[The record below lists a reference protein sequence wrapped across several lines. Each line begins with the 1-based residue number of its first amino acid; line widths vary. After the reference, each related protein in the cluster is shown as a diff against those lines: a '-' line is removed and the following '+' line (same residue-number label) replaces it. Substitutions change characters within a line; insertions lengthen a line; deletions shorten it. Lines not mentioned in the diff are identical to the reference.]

1 MQRYEK
7 ARSYVY
13 SRYSKIYNDTIHER
27 AFTHTSSVDNF
38 MTLLAISHSLPIE
51 IAKIAALFHDYA
63 TFAHNCPSKDHARLS
78 SLHAY
83 HYLSETQEFSTNEI
97 DEICYAIAQ
106 HSKKSEFSDDP
117 LAEALKDADV
127 FAEFVEEPHTKF
139 DPVRS
144 KRLLKAGR
152 DLAG

>member
-38 MTLLAISHSLPIE
+38 MTLLAISRSLPIE

-106 HSKKSEFSDDP
+106 HSKNLNS
-117 LAEALKDADV
+117 AMIHWLK
-127 FAEFVEEPHTKF
+127 HSRMQT
-139 DPVRS
+139 S
-144 KRLLKAGR
+144 LQSLLKNR
-152 DLAG
+152 IPNLIPFVLNVC